1 MPLAFKSRR
10 HVAAESLLLRRRR
23 HHFLSRWC
31 GLLGRR
37 RGGSRSRLH
46 RLFLRLDI
54 GCRGIWSGGLLRFD
68 RLRAWIG
75 CSGLHVRINALLPI
89 LLTRKLLGAWDLLIL
104 GSVDGI
110 LLTQK

>member
-1 MPLAFKSRR
+1 
-10 HVAAESLLLRRRR
+10 
-23 HHFLSRWC
+23 
-31 GLLGRR
+31 
-37 RGGSRSRLH
+37 
-46 RLFLRLDI
+46 LRLDI
-54 GCRGIWSGGLLRFD
+54 GRRWIRSDGLLRFR
-68 RLRAWIG
+68 RLHTRIG